1 MSKENKMGKEKSFGI
16 LDADFT
22 LRKSIEVN
30 LSKGLLART
39 LHGFYVQI
47 KFNSVKQFNWL
58 SFFVTKLNL
67 FMGFIEKKILT

>member
-30 LSKGLLART
+30 LSKGLHAHSMVFT
-39 LHGFYVQI
+39 FSST
-47 KFNSVKQFNWL
+47 FSSVKQFN
-58 SFFVTKLNL
+58 
-67 FMGFIEKKILT
+67 

>member
-22 LRKSIEVN
+22 IRKSIEVN

-39 LHGFYVQI
+39 LHGFYVQ
-47 KFNSVKQFNWL
+47 FNFQF
-58 SFFVTKLNL
+58 S
-67 FMGFIEKKILT
+67 